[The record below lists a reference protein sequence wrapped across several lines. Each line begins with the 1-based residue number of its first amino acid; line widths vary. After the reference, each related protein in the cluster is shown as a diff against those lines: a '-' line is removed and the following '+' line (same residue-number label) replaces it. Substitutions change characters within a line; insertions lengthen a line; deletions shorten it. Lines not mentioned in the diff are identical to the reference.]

1 MMIKG
6 SPRTIAMQEMEIN
19 QLGWSGRIEGCKD
32 APNRVTERI
41 SVGPY
46 GETIS
51 SSVGEYGD
59 ELEIGS

>member
-1 MMIKG
+1 
-6 SPRTIAMQEMEIN
+6 MQEMEIN